1 MSDQCHRLRAPGLFP
16 QAGVKP
22 MKPRLLGVH
31 TLNAAPKTKDTGRVA
46 GFLVQT
52 SSRRRRPRRPRE
64 RRPGEISKGE
74 RGGENVG
81 RSFLKE
87 RKRGGGE
94 NWMMMMFPEK
104 RRRGK
109 GGREGG
115 EEN

>member
-74 RGGENVG
+74 RGGEIVG
-81 RSFLKE
+81 RSFVKFYQVE
-87 RKRGGGE
+87 RKG
-94 NWMMMMFPEK
+94 
-104 RRRGK
+104 RRE
-109 GGREGG
+109 REGG
-115 EEN
+115 FY